1 MSSSASRS
9 QGIWAL
15 ALTAVA
21 FFMGALDSLVVI
33 TALPA
38 VHREIG
44 GSLSALEWTVNA
56 YTVAVAA
63 GIITAAAIGDRLGRR
78 RVYIFGLYLF
88 SLASAACA
96 LAPNVDFLIAAR
108 AVQGVGAA
116 VITPLSLTILTSAF
130 PAERRGAIV
139 GAWGGIGGLAVA
151 IGPMIGGAVTQG
163 LSWHW
168 IFWVNVPIGIA
179 AAILSGIRLPE
190 SRGAHLRLDVPGL
203 ALVTAGAIAILW
215 GLIRSTDDGW
225 WSVDVLAALAAG
237 LALMVA
243 LVAWE
248 ARTSSPMLPL
258 RLLTIRPFAAAGA
271 TAFLMTGSIMS
282 AAFLASQYFQF
293 GLGYSPF
300 DTGLRFLPWTG
311 TAFIVAPIAGRLS
324 DRIGTRPLMVVGL
337 LTNAAGLAWMAQ
349 VASPT
354 AGYGSLV
361 LPLILGGVGVSMA
374 LPTTPTAALGAVP
387 ITEIGKASGV
397 INTLQRF
404 GAAFAIAV
412 VSAVFAAN
420 GHLGSAA
427 GVSSGFRPATAVVAG
442 MSTLGALLAIGSAR
456 RQVSRAV
463 PAADSEAEPAEV
475 AVA

>member
-1 MSSSASRS
+1 MSRS
-9 QGIWAL
+9 RSAWAL
-15 ALTAVA
+15 ALTSVA

-38 VHREIG
+38 LHKEIG
-44 GSLSALEWTVNA
+44 GSLSSLEWTVNA
-56 YTVAVAA
+56 YTVTLAA

-78 RVYIFGLYLF
+78 RVYVFGLVLF

-96 LAPNVDFLIAAR
+96 LAPTVTALIAAR

-116 VITPLSLTILTSAF
+116 IITPLSLTILTSAF
-130 PAERRGAIV
+130 PADRRGAIV

-179 AAILSGIRLPE
+179 AAALATVKLPE
-190 SRGAHLRLDVPGL
+190 SRGAQSKLDVPGML
-203 ALVTAGAIAILW
+203 LVSAGAVSILW
-215 GLIRSTDDGW
+215 GLIRSTDVGW
-225 WSVDVLAALAAG
+225 TSGEVAVF
-237 LALMVA
+237 LALGAAVIIA
-243 LVAWE
+243 FVGWE
-248 ARTSSPMLPL
+248 ARATAPMLPL
-258 RLLTIRPFAAAGA
+258 RLLTIRPFAAALG

-282 AAFLASQYFQF
+282 AAFLASQFFQF
-293 GLGYSPF
+293 GLGYSPLE
-300 DTGLRFLPWTG
+300 TGLRFLPWTG
-311 TAFIVAPIAGRLS
+311 TAFIVAPIAGRIA

-337 LTNAAGLAWMAQ
+337 LMNAAGLAWMAQ
-349 VASPT
+349 VAG
-354 AGYGSLV
+354 AGVDYQKLV

-387 ITEIGKASGV
+387 ASDIGKASGV
-397 INTLQRF
+397 INMLQRF

-427 GVSSGFRPATAVVAG
+427 SVSAGFKPATAVVAG
-442 MSTLGALLAIGSAR
+442 MSVLGALLALSTAR
-456 RQVSRAV
+456 RRKPTSIPAV
-463 PAADSEAEPAEV
+463 ELQAA
-475 AVA
+475 

>member
-1 MSSSASRS
+1 MDTMTLMSRS
-9 QGIWAL
+9 RSAWAL
-15 ALTAVA
+15 ALTSVA

-38 VHREIG
+38 VHKEIG
-44 GSLSALEWTVNA
+44 GSLSSLEWTLNA

-88 SLASAACA
+88 SAASAACA
-96 LAPNVDFLIAAR
+96 VAPSVDVLIAAR

-116 VITPLSLTILTSAF
+116 IMTPLSLTILTSAF
-130 PAERRGAIV
+130 PASRRGAIV
-139 GAWGGIGGLAVA
+139 GAWGGIGGLAIA

-179 AAILSGIRLPE
+179 AALLSGIRLPE
-190 SRGAHLRLDVPGL
+190 SRGAQTRLDIPGL
-203 ALVTAGAIAILW
+203 ALLTAGAISLLW
-215 GLIRSTDDGW
+215 GLIRSTDVGW
-225 WSVDVLAALAAG
+225 TANDVL
-237 LALMVA
+237 VA
-243 LVAWE
+243 LGLGAVLMISFVMWE
-248 ARTSSPMLPL
+248 SRAPAPMLPL
-258 RLLTIRPFAAAGA
+258 RLLTIRPFVTASG
-271 TAFLMTGSIMS
+271 TAFLMTGSISS
-282 AAFLASQYFQF
+282 AAFLASQFFQF
-293 GLGYSPF
+293 GLAYSPL

-337 LTNAAGLAWMAQ
+337 LMNAAGLAWMSQ
-349 VASPT
+349 VAGPGVS
-354 AGYGSLV
+354 YGQLM

-374 LPTTPTAALGAVP
+374 LPTTPTAALGVVP
-387 ITEIGKASGV
+387 VADIGKASGV
-397 INTLQRF
+397 INMLQRF

-412 VSAVFAAN
+412 VVSVFAAS

-427 GVSSGFRPATAVVAG
+427 GVSAGFKPATAVVAG
-442 MSTLGALLAIGSAR
+442 MSALGAVLALATAGRPSVKALALPDMEI
-456 RQVSRAV
+456 
-463 PAADSEAEPAEV
+463 PEPAV
-475 AVA
+475 A